1 MNGSRS
7 VIALAIALTIGL
19 CSVLALPAYSID
31 VGRYGMVKTAEPEH
45 QARGFVIFFSG
56 HDGLTASDD
65 AAARAIA
72 GVGALVAE
80 VNTPAYL
87 RRLDKTD
94 EKCHRL
100 VGDMELLSRELQ
112 REHGFPNYFTPI
124 LAGVGEG
131 GTLAAMALTEAP
143 AATIAGVVSFDPS
156 ATVTSRRPICT
167 SASVQARAAG
177 FSYGAKKHL
186 PGFWAVAVTPGV
198 AEADRDYVMAL
209 SRNGAPLQLQQLGPN
224 RNMGDALRTLIEPQ
238 LAKPATGPAT
248 SISALPLTILGV
260 GHPSEVMAVVISG
273 DGGWRDL
280 DKTIAENLQRDG
292 VPVVGWDSLRYFWSR
307 KTPQQTASDLAAV
320 LRTFMARWHASEVA
334 LIGYSFGA
342 DVMPFAYNRLPDSLR
357 SHVALI
363 ALLGFSKTADF
374 QITLTGW
381 LGEPPQLDTL
391 AVFPEVDKI
400 PSRLMQCFYGQ
411 DEKDSA
417 CPDLAR
423 HGVEVIRTTGGHHFD
438 GDYNALARRILA
450 GFERRVGPLPLPAAV
465 RRRSMASWRASL
477 STELDWAL
485 SLAAIVMAMLAL
497 LLWIV
502 LRDKHSEPRPQ

>member
-7 VIALAIALTIGL
+7 VIALAITLTIGL
-19 CSVLALPAYSID
+19 CSVLALPAYAID
-31 VGRYGMVKTAEPEH
+31 VGHYGTVKIVKPEH
-45 QARGFVIFFSG
+45 QARGLVIFFSG

-72 GVGALVAE
+72 GAGALVAE
-80 VNTPAYL
+80 VDTPTYL
-87 RRLDKTD
+87 NRLDKVD

-100 VGDMELLSRELQ
+100 VGDAELLSREIQ
-112 REHGFPNYFTPI
+112 REHGFPDYFTPI

-131 GTLAAMALTEAP
+131 GTVAVMALTEAP
-143 AATIAGVVSFDPS
+143 AATIAGVVSFDLS

-186 PGFWAVAVTPGV
+186 PGFWAVALSPGV

-209 SRNGAPLQLQQLGPN
+209 IRNGAPLQLQQPSPN
-224 RNMGDALRTLIEPQ
+224 RDMGDALRKLIAPQ
-238 LAKPATGPAT
+238 LAKPATAPAT
-248 SISALPLTILGV
+248 RISALPLSILGV

-307 KTPQQTASDLAAV
+307 KNPQQTASALAAV
-320 LRTFMARWHASEVA
+320 LRTFMARWHASKVA

-363 ALLGFSKTADF
+363 ALLGFSQTADF

-391 AVFPEVDKI
+391 PVFPETDKI

-417 CPDLAR
+417 CPSLAR
-423 HGVEVIRTTGGHHFD
+423 RGIEVIRTTGGHHFD

-450 GFERRVGPLPLPAAV
+450 GFERRVGPLPLPAAKG
-465 RRRSMASWRASL
+465 RRLAASFRTSVSM
-477 STELDWAL
+477 ELEWAL
-485 SLAAIVMAMLAL
+485 SLVTIVIAMLAL
-497 LLWIV
+497 LLWIT
-502 LRDKHSEPRPQ
+502 RNRPSEGRPR

>member
-31 VGRYGMVKTAEPEH
+31 VGRYGMVKTAAPEH

-112 REHGFPNYFTPI
+112 RDHGFPNYFTPI

-131 GTLAAMALTEAP
+131 GTLAAMTLTEAP

-156 ATVTSRRPICT
+156 ATITSRRPICT
-167 SASVQARAAG
+167 SASTEARADG

-186 PGFWAVAVTPGV
+186 PGFWTAALS
-198 AEADRDYVMAL
+198 AEVSKANREYVMRLRGDGAL
-209 SRNGAPLQLQQLGPN
+209 DVQQLGPH
-224 RNMGDALRTLIEPQ
+224 RHMSDALRALIEPH
-238 LAKPATGPAT
+238 LAKPATAPPT
-248 SISALPLTILGV
+248 DLSALPLTILGV
-260 GHPSEVMAVVISG
+260 GHPSEVMAVVMSG

-280 DKTIAENLQRDG
+280 DKTIAEDLQRDG

-307 KTPQQTASDLAAV
+307 KTPQQTAKDLAAV
-320 LRTFMARWHASEVA
+320 LGTFMARWHASKVA

-391 AVFPEVDKI
+391 PVFLETNKI

-417 CPDLAR
+417 CPDLAQR
-423 HGVEVIRTTGGHHFD
+423 GVEVIRTTGGHHFD
-438 GDYNALARRILA
+438 GDYEALAGRILA

-465 RRRSMASWRASL
+465 RRRSMASPRASL
-477 STELDWAL
+477 STELDCTL
-485 SLAAIVMAMLAL
+485 SFAAIVITMLAL
-497 LLWIV
+497 LLWIT
-502 LRDKHSEPRPQ
+502 RRNRHSEGRPQ

>member
-1 MNGSRS
+1 MNGSRVIS
-7 VIALAIALTIGL
+7 LTIVVVIALCTATTM
-19 CSVLALPAYSID
+19 PAFAMD
-31 VGRYGMVKTAEPEH
+31 VGRYGMVKTAAPEH
-45 QARGFVIFFSG
+45 PARGFVIFFSG
-56 HDGLTASDD
+56 RDGLTTADD

-72 GVGALVAE
+72 GAGALVAE

-87 RRLDKTD
+87 SRLDKTD

-100 VGDMELLSRELQ
+100 VGDTELLSRELQ

-131 GTLAAMALTEAP
+131 ATLAAMALSEAP
-143 AATIAGVVSFDPS
+143 AATIAGVAAFDAS
-156 ATVTSRRPICT
+156 ATITSRRPICT
-167 SASVQARAAG
+167 SAATQARADG

-186 PGFWAVAVTPGV
+186 PGFWTA
-198 AEADRDYVMAL
+198 AL
-209 SRNGAPLQLQQLGPN
+209 SSDVSKANREYMMGLRRDGAPLDVQQFGSN
-224 RNMGDALRTLIEPQ
+224 REMSDALRALIEPH
-238 LAKPATGPAT
+238 LARPASAPATN
-248 SISALPLTILGV
+248 ISALPLTILEV

-280 DKTIAENLQRDG
+280 DKTIAEDLQRDG

-307 KTPQQTASDLAAV
+307 KTPQQTANDLAAV
-320 LRTFMARWHASEVA
+320 LGTFMAGWHASKVA

-391 AVFPEVDKI
+391 PVFLETNKI

-417 CPDLAR
+417 CPDLAQR
-423 HGVEVIRTTGGHHFD
+423 GVEVIRTTGGHHFD
-438 GDYNALARRILA
+438 GDYKALARRILA
-450 GFERRVGPLPLPAAV
+450 GFEKRVGPLPTAGIGP
-465 RRRSMASWRASL
+465 RSVASFRTSVSA
-477 STELDWAL
+477 ELGWVL
-485 SLAAIVMAMLAL
+485 SLVTIVIITLAL
-497 LLWIV
+497 LLWIA
-502 LRDKHSEPRPQ
+502 RRNKDSEYRAR